1 MIAKQQ
7 FREDLFYRLNV
18 LNLSSPP
25 LRERSEDIALLAE
38 HFVILAANQMNLQ
51 QPMIDRAAM
60 QLLVSFPW
68 PGNIREL
75 QNVLFRAVALNGD
88 GDISSQDISIALAQ
102 FTQNDT
108 STDAVIENEVS
119 NWASAQAQFERKLIT
134 DLYPHFPTT
143 RKLAERLQ
151 VSHNKIA
158 MKLRQFDIKL

>member
-1 MIAKQQ
+1 
-7 FREDLFYRLNV
+7 
-18 LNLSSPP
+18 
-25 LRERSEDIALLAE
+25 
-38 HFVILAANQMNLQ
+38 
-51 QPMIDRAAM
+51 
-60 QLLVSFPW
+60 
-68 PGNIREL
+68 
-75 QNVLFRAVALNGD
+75 LFRAVALNGD